1 MIRLKKAHEC
11 QKWWWRKRVGK
22 YEINDKKYRKQISV

>member
-22 YEINDKKYRKQISV
+22 YEINDKKI